1 MPLFITHN
9 KKKGGKWLF
18 KKKGEKKKQFQRRHV
33 GLLSGM
39 QTQGQRPGSWFNIQN
54 E

>member
-18 KKKGEKKKQFQRRHV
+18 KKKGKEDAISKEAC
-33 GLLSGM
+33 
-39 QTQGQRPGSWFNIQN
+39 GSPEWDANSRTETWIVV
-54 E
+54 

>member
-18 KKKGEKKKQFQRRHV
+18 KKKGKEAISKEAC
-33 GLLSGM
+33 
-39 QTQGQRPGSWFNIQN
+39 GSPEWDANSRTETWIVV
-54 E
+54 